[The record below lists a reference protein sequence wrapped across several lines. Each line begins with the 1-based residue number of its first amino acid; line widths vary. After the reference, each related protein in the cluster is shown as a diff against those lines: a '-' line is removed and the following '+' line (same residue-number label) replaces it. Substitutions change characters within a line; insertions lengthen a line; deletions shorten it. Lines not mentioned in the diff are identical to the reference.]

1 MSENR
6 ININVNIQGKSLI
19 IAYLLWWFL
28 GFLGIHRFY
37 LGKTGTGMAML
48 LLFVVGSVTAF
59 IGVGFILLYAL
70 GIWWLVDAIL
80 TYINTNAANQASATY
95 STINIE
101 RSVTDKLDELDKL
114 HALYEK
120 GALTKEEYERKKAQ
134 LMG

>member
-28 GFLGIHRFY
+28 GFLGVHRFY

-48 LLFVVGSVTAF
+48 LLFVIGSVTAF

>member
-48 LLFVVGSVTAF
+48 LLFVIGSVTAF

>member
-48 LLFVVGSVTAF
+48 LLFVIGSVTAF

-80 TYINTNAANQASATY
+80 TYINTDAANQASATY

>member
-48 LLFVVGSVTAF
+48 LLFVIGSVTAF

-80 TYINTNAANQASATY
+80 TYINTDAANQASATY

-101 RSVTDKLDELDKL
+101 RSVTDKLDEL
-114 HALYEK
+114 
-120 GALTKEEYERKKAQ
+120 AQ
-134 LMG
+134 LPAV